1 MSTDTP
7 VPALVD
13 LRRPL
18 SAEESPVD
26 SAKVLTGAPVQRIS
40 NHYSDAGAKFHCGVW
55 SSTAGRWRVRYTEHE
70 FCHLIEGR
78 VRLTSVDGGTWE
90 FGPGDAWVIP
100 AGFDGPWETLEPAR
114 KHYAIHEA
122 GE

>member
-1 MSTDTP
+1 MTSPRIIDFREP
-7 VPALVD
+7 VA
-13 LRRPL
+13 
-18 SAEESPVD
+18 AATAPVD
-26 SAKVLTGAPVQRIS
+26 PARVLAGAPVATTA
-40 NHYSDAGAKFHCGVW
+40 NHYADPANRFFAGVW
-55 SSTAGRWRVRYTEHE
+55 SSDRGRWRIRYTEHE

-100 AGFDGPWETLEPAR
+100 AGFDGTWETLEPAR

-122 GE
+122 GD